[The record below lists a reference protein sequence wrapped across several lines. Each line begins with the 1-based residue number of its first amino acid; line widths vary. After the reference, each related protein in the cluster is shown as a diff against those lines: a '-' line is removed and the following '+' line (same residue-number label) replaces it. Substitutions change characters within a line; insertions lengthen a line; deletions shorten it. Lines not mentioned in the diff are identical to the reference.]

1 MVKTCS
7 YPEHY
12 FCRENTIFIGKVT
25 DTAVFVGNVAYGFD
39 SYAVSGTFGGLE
51 NIVFLPY
58 FTIESILHMN
68 QKQMIMVGI
77 NLHINLPAGLICF
90 HTCLD
95 GIFQQIGKYKA
106 QINLIFKVWGYSFKE
121 NLLAGTSKEG
131 TSRNIR
137 SYEEAMKQLTDT
149 IRERLA
155 YLDKELGEN

>member
-25 DTAVFVGNVAYGFD
+25 DTAVFVGNVAEGFD
-39 SYAVSGTFGGLE
+39 YNSVYGTFGGLE

-106 QINLIFKVWGYSFKE
+106 QINLIYGKISGQGNQCMK
-121 NLLAGTSKEG
+121 
-131 TSRNIR
+131 RNIFF
-137 SYEEAMKQLTDT
+137 
-149 IRERLA
+149 
-155 YLDKELGEN
+155 LGKGGIISENTVNSLIFTEMEVIVRNFFGCSG

>member
-12 FCRENTIFIGKVT
+12 FCRENTIFIGTVT

-106 QINLIFKVWGYSFKE
+106 QINLIF
-121 NLLAGTSKEG
+121 
-131 TSRNIR
+131 
-137 SYEEAMKQLTDT
+137 
-149 IRERLA
+149 
-155 YLDKELGEN
+155 